1 VSTDEPRY
9 LIYSLTKTFIAVLF
23 CRLADR
29 GELSLDSP
37 VTAWLD
43 EPRLQ
48 EPTLRE
54 LLNHTAGV
62 PDYADSGYAE
72 AMRRRPLEP
81 WPDEKL
87 LLHAL
92 RRDPPPPW
100 MYSNTGYLLLR
111 RVLDTLVPGGFAG
124 ALERELTVP
133 LGMTETTLALDPGDL
148 DELAPGLSSQIGA
161 ATQDVRGR
169 YHPCWVGHRT
179 AISTAADLRRFW
191 TALAAGELLGR
202 SFHDLL
208 STVEVGVEAYG
219 LVRPSYG
226 LGVMADPDWPHGVL
240 IGHGGGGPGYGAA
253 VFALVQPVPLVSV
266 VLKGED
272 GDGSAEAE
280 AVAAL
285 ETQVRESPA

>member
-1 VSTDEPRY
+1 MSTDEPRY

-72 AMRRRPLEP
+72 AVRSMPLEP

-111 RVLDTLVPGGFAG
+111 RVLDTLVPGGFAS

-161 ATQDVRGR
+161 ATQDVRAATTRAGWAIVPRSPQPPTCDVSGR
-169 YHPCWVGHRT
+169 RSRPASCSAAPSTTSCRRSRSASRRT
-179 AISTAADLRRFW
+179 ASSGRATAW
-191 TALAAGELLGR
+191 
-202 SFHDLL
+202 
-208 STVEVGVEAYG
+208 V
-219 LVRPSYG
+219 
-226 LGVMADPDWPHGVL
+226 
-240 IGHGGGGPGYGAA
+240 
-253 VFALVQPVPLVSV
+253 
-266 VLKGED
+266 
-272 GDGSAEAE
+272 
-280 AVAAL
+280 
-285 ETQVRESPA
+285 